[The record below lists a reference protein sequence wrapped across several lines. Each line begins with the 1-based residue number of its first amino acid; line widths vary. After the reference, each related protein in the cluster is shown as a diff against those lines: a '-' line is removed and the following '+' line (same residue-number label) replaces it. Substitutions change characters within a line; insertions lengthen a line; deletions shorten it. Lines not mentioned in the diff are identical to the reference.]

1 MEIAVIVIVWLLIF
15 VGLVG
20 TIVPILP
27 GMVLVFGGILLY
39 ALYFGVATVG
49 LTTLT
54 LLGVALAL
62 SFVIDILASLY
73 GAKRFGATR
82 YGIWG
87 STLGGLLGLLLLSL
101 PGLFVGIFLG
111 AVLGEYFWGKK
122 KLEEAL
128 HAGIGS
134 ILGFLGGTVLKFLLA
149 IAMVIVFVVKVWF

>member
-27 GMVLVFGGILLY
+27 GMVLVFGGILLH
-39 ALYFGVATVG
+39 ALYFGVETVG

-134 ILGFLGGTVLKFLLA
+134 VLGFLGGTVLKFLLA